1 MGTQTAK
8 TSIPD
13 RDFDEMREEVLHEL
27 QDGGIADIPQEE
39 IDFIGRE
46 IAMPHQKKNNPH

>member
-1 MGTQTAK
+1 MGTHNAK
-8 TSIPD
+8 SSIPD

-46 IAMPHQKKNNPH
+46 IAMPHQKNNHI